1 MKLLSYETSVNML
14 NLLTINS
21 TRSENVALSS
31 SLGRTLAIDI
41 VAEFNDPQFPT
52 ASMDGY
58 AIRHEDLNLDSIS
71 ILGDNPAGHDEV
83 RKIKSGECIKTF
95 TGSMMPSGAD
105 TLIQIENVSVSE
117 NSDKIY
123 IDEYVYNKLHC
134 SGLTLSILE
143 AIGDALKSCT
153 YAQSSREGV
162 ILAKACNS

>member
-58 AIRHEDLNLDSIS
+58 AIRHEDLNLDSIN
-71 ILGDNPAGHDEV
+71 ILGDNPAGHMKLE
-83 RKIKSGECIKTF
+83 KLK
-95 TGSMMPSGAD
+95 A
-105 TLIQIENVSVSE
+105 ENV
-117 NSDKIY
+117 
-123 IDEYVYNKLHC
+123 
-134 SGLTLSILE
+134 
-143 AIGDALKSCT
+143 
-153 YAQSSREGV
+153 
-162 ILAKACNS
+162 